1 MHKIIV
7 CDDNVEFMEA
17 LVRLLTQYASLY
29 NAEVIGFST
38 GNEVLEYCRDN
49 QCDIIYMDIEV
60 GEANGMSIAKTLK
73 RMYSQLLVIYIS
85 AYDNYYTEM
94 VQAEPFRFIPKD
106 MLDMRKFEKAV
117 VDTLEIAMSRITGNN
132 LWTYEFRRRQYVI
145 ELGQV
150 HYFRS
155 FARTIY
161 IVGDIG
167 DTPGYYYGK
176 MNDLER
182 ELEKSKVHF
191 ARINRSYIVNMKYIR
206 YSGSDSV
213 QVGKEK
219 LIVAAKYRESFR
231 LKYMEYWENKL
242 YNNT

>member
-17 LVRLLTQYASLY
+17 LVRLLTQYVNLY

-60 GEANGMSIAKTLK
+60 GDDNGMSIAKTLK
-73 RMYSQLLVIYIS
+73 RMYPQLLIIYIS
-85 AYDNYYTEM
+85 VYDDYYTEM
-94 VQAEPFRFIPKD
+94 VQAEPFRFVPKD
-106 MLDMRKFEKAV
+106 MGDMRKFEKTVSDA
-117 VDTLEIAMSRITGNN
+117 LETAMNRIKGNN
-132 LWTYEFRRRQYVI
+132 LWTYKFGRRQYII

-150 HYFRS
+150 QYFRS

-167 DTPGYYYGK
+167 DAPSYYYGK
-176 MNDLER
+176 MNDLELD
-182 ELEKSKVHF
+182 LEQSKIHF
-191 ARINRSYIVNMKYIR
+191 ARINRNHIVNMKYIR
-206 YSGSDSV
+206 YFGTDIV
-213 QVGKEK
+213 EIGTEK
-219 LIVAAKYRESFR
+219 LMLSAKYQGNFRE
-231 LKYMEYWENKL
+231 KYMRYWETKV
-242 YNNT
+242 Y

>member
-49 QCDIIYMDIEV
+49 RCNIIYMDIEV

-73 RMYSQLLVIYIS
+73 RMYPHMLIIYIS
-85 AYDNYYTEM
+85 AYDNYYTDM

-106 MLDMRKFEKAV
+106 MANMQKFEKTVA
-117 VDTLEIAMSRITGNN
+117 DTLEAAMRRINGSE
-132 LWTYEFRRRQYVI
+132 LWSYEFRRRQYVI

-150 HYFRS
+150 RYFRS
-155 FARTIY
+155 FGRKIY
-161 IVGDIG
+161 IVGDTG
-167 DTPGYYYGK
+167 DAPKYCYGK
-176 MNDLER
+176 MDDLQR
-182 ELEKSKVHF
+182 ELEKAKANFGRV
-191 ARINRSYIVNMKYIR
+191 NKSYMVNMRYARYTGTDKVIIDNNTALSISNKYRKEFNKKYI
-206 YSGSDSV
+206 
-213 QVGKEK
+213 Q
-219 LIVAAKYRESFR
+219 
-231 LKYMEYWENKL
+231 YWEEKF
-242 YNNT
+242 